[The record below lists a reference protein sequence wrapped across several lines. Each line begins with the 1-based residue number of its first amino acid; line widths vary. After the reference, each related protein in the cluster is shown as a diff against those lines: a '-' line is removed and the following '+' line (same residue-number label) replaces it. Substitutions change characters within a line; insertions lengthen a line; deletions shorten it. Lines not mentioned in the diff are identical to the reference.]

1 MLEIDIKL
9 LPFQGVTN
17 ERALTQGVA
26 SLALGYVHHWAFS
39 PSLLNPKL
47 QLLSFPFKMNL
58 GAELLR
64 FVARSAAKVLMP
76 HRGNAYIWDSNPS
89 LTLSAESSGS
99 TSTLLTMRNIASFK
113 RCPSSSIAFPENTK
127 HLRQYNRLNI
137 LCMLSKVNVPS
148 RWLNLES
155 VRGFTFNNAENDRLD
170 LKPHLP

>member
-76 HRGNAYIWDSNPS
+76 HRGAPTFEILILLLHCLLSRREVLPHS
-89 LTLSAESSGS
+89 LLCETLRLLSAV
-99 TSTLLTMRNIASFK
+99 LLP
-113 RCPSSSIAFPENTK
+113 PSPFPKIPNT
-127 HLRQYNRLNI
+127 
-137 LCMLSKVNVPS
+137 
-148 RWLNLES
+148 
-155 VRGFTFNNAENDRLD
+155 
-170 LKPHLP
+170 

>member
-1 MLEIDIKL
+1 M
-9 LPFQGVTN
+9 
-17 ERALTQGVA
+17 VA
-26 SLALGYVHHWAFS
+26 SNRTAMKRHRTNIILCGKRLVFGHIGH
-39 PSLLNPKL
+39 L
-47 QLLSFPFKMNL
+47 QNGIITVFPFKN
-58 GAELLR
+58 EPWCR
-64 FVARSAAKVLMP
+64 VATIRNTLCSQSSDATS
-76 HRGNAYIWDSNPS
+76 GGAYIWDSNPS
-89 LTLSAESSGS
+89 LTLSAKSSGS

-137 LCMLSKVNVPS
+137 LSILSKVNVPS